1 MPLINHAYGGGG
13 TPQLCAQV
21 ENFKVIPGLQAASC
35 SLSWEAPEPDEDS
48 SFVGVRIVRKAGSAP
63 EKVSDGTVVY
73 EGTALSYTDTGLT
86 VGTTYYY
93 RAFAYNAK
101 KKYQTAYRVVSI
113 VATDLTVGA
122 TLNDSTWA
130 QIRAVSNAGIASSV
144 WSVGDTKTIT
154 LKELY
159 IHYVSTGNNTGRYV
173 HDDLII
179 DVFIIGFDHN
189 AAIEGNNRVHF
200 KIGKQEGKQVGLY
213 SNANFSAEKYEF
225 TDSEVLAAMPA
236 DLSAV
241 LKETPKYT
249 YSASSTN
256 QIENVKLCSMAPVE
270 VFGENG
276 GWYADVGNNQLQY
289 DYYKAGNPTLHFINN
304 DMVINWSTGKKYTG
318 SVRLRGK
325 NGTTRYEINNS
336 GSQDYTDRTYSDL
349 ISPIFFV

>member
-35 SLSWEAPEPDEDS
+35 SLSWKAPEPDEDS
-48 SFVGVRIVRKAGSAP
+48 SFVGARIVRKTGSAP
-63 EKVSDGTVVY
+63 NGINDGTVVY

-130 QIRAVSNAGIASSV
+130 QIRAVSDAGIASSV

-154 LKELY
+154 LKGLY
-159 IHYVSTGNNTGRYV
+159 IHYVSTGGNSGTYK

-200 KIGKQEGKQVGLY
+200 KIGKQGVKQVGLF
-213 SNANFSAEKYEF
+213 SNSNPIAEKYEF
-225 TDSEVLAAMPA
+225 SISETLAAMSA
-236 DLSAV
+236 DLSAA
-241 LKETPKYT
+241 LKETPKYNIV
-249 YSASSTN
+249 SGKL
-256 QIENVKLCSMAPVE
+256 QLEQNVKLCHMAPVE

-276 GWYADVGNNQLQY
+276 GYYTTVGNKQLQY

-304 DMVINWSTGKKYTG
+304 DMVINWSTGEKDTG
-318 SVRLRGK
+318 SVRLRGGK
-325 NGTTRYEINNS
+325 SGFRYEIDNS
-336 GSQDYTDRTYSDL
+336 GSQKYTDATYSDL